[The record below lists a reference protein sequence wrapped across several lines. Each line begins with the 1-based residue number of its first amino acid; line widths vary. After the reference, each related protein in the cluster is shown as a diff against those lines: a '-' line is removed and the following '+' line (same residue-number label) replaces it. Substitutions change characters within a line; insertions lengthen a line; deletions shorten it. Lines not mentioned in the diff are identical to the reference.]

1 MTTIDGYIAG
11 LPDEQAAVATALRA
25 RLDAGLPGTEGRMW
39 HGHPVWLRG
48 NDPVA
53 GFKAFPRWVTLL
65 LWHGSDVTV
74 ATRALTASADGSRWS
89 LKLAGPADLDEAAVD
104 GWLAQL
110 AG

>member
-1 MTTIDGYIAG
+1 MTIDEYVAG
-11 LPDEQAAVATALRA
+11 LPADQAETASTLRT
-25 RLDAGLPGTEGRMW
+25 RLDAGLPDTEARMW

-65 LWHGSDVTV
+65 LWHGTEVTES
-74 ATRALTASADGSRWS
+74 TETLTASGDGSRWS
-89 LKLAGPADLDEAAVD
+89 LKLATPADLDEAAVD

>member
-1 MTTIDGYIAG
+1 MTIDEYLAG
-11 LPDEQAAVATALRA
+11 LPADQAALGAALRD
-25 RLDAGLPGTEGRMW
+25 RLDAGLPDAEGRMW

-65 LWHGSDVTV
+65 LWHGPEVTE
-74 ATRALTASADGSRWS
+74 ATGALTASADGSRWS
-89 LKLAGPADLDEAAVD
+89 LKLAAPDDLDVAAVD
-104 GWLAQL
+104 GWVGQL